1 MTADGASGSVLERAQ
16 ETASRLAGNIERVV
30 LGKSDEV
37 RLVVAAFA
45 AGGHVLLEDVPG
57 TAKTVLARSLAAS
70 IEGAEIARIQGTPD
84 LQPTD
89 ATGLAV
95 FDPASREF
103 VFRPGPLFA
112 HVVLVDEI
120 NRAMPRTQSALLE
133 AMAEGQVTVD
143 GSTRPLPDP
152 FLLLAT
158 ENPIEYEGTFPLP
171 EAQLDRFAV
180 RLALGYPSPEQEL
193 TVMREQRHAHPLD
206 GLRPAISLDDA
217 RALRAA
223 VGDVYVDDL
232 VERWIV
238 ALVRATREVPGVI
251 LGASLRGTLSLHR
264 LACARA
270 LSDGRAFV
278 TPADVEALFVPV
290 IGHRIQLDP
299 AAFEDVDP
307 DDRATLLD
315 RLWQACLERAP
326 APRIQPLPGP
336 AASAA

>member
-1 MTADGASGSVLERAQ
+1 M
-16 ETASRLAGNIERVV
+16 
-30 LGKSDEV
+30 
-37 RLVVAAFA
+37 
-45 AGGHVLLEDVPG
+45 
-57 TAKTVLARSLAAS
+57 
-70 IEGAEIARIQGTPD
+70 
-84 LQPTD
+84 
-89 ATGLAV
+89 
-95 FDPASREF
+95 
-103 VFRPGPLFA
+103 
-112 HVVLVDEI
+112 
-120 NRAMPRTQSALLE
+120 
-133 AMAEGQVTVD
+133 
-143 GSTRPLPDP
+143 LPDP

-180 RLALGYPSPEQEL
+180 RLALGYPSSEQEL
-193 TVMREQRHAHPLD
+193 TVLRQQRHVHPLD
-206 GLRPAISLDDA
+206 ELKPAISLEDA

-238 ALVRATREVPGVI
+238 GLVRATREVPGVI
-251 LGASLRGTLSLHR
+251 LGASVRGTLSLHR

-270 LSDGRAFV
+270 LANGRGFV

-290 IGHRIQLDP
+290 LGHRIQLDP
-299 AAFEDVDP
+299 TAFEDVDP

-326 APRIQPLPGP
+326 APLIEPLPGP